1 MTRSSSLP
9 RRLVVLLGSMAIIA
23 ACSGATPSASVAP
36 SSEASASVAP
46 SASEIPF
53 EATAYPADAEAP
65 CGVDPYT
72 GLFKKITAV
81 DRLTVEFQLCN
92 PDVAFLSKVAFS
104 AFGIQDS
111 AYLEAHAADKSYL
124 DNPNGTGP
132 YKLGSWEKGNRLVL
146 NAFDGYWGEAAR
158 TPNVEFRWSDTSS
171 SNRRNN
177 RYVLLANRGSRRQAT
192 SSKAMANSSSKC
204 RCSMAHPGM
213 ASSPFS
219 NCNRSWTQSLR
230 PGLRSQGAFDAILLS
245 KRNGTVVLSAGP
257 TAQLIRS
264 GGLWGPLV

>member
-46 SASEIPF
+46 SASEVPF

-146 NAFDGYWGEAAR
+146 ER
-158 TPNVEFRWSDTSS
+158 L
-171 SNRRNN
+171 RR
-177 RYVLLANRGSRRQAT
+177 LLGRGRPDAERRVPMERRGSPALARAPGRLGRRHRQ
-192 SSKAMANSSSKC
+192 
-204 RCSMAHPGM
+204 PGH
-213 ASSPFS
+213 
-219 NCNRSWTQSLR
+219 R
-230 PGLRSQGAFDAILLS
+230 
-245 KRNGTVVLSAGP
+245 
-257 TAQLIRS
+257 
-264 GGLWGPLV
+264 